1 MRTPSQ
7 VDALINDLDRERDP
21 DGRFRVNE
29 LFCTETTWRAAVASL
44 MAQAGVVLLDL
55 REYKAERAG
64 TRYEIYQLMNAVSVE
79 RIVVLIG
86 DRDDSDVIS
95 AELCHAWD
103 SMSEVSPNRRLAHA
117 ELRVCRLRSGSAA
130 AVSAEGVCQFKT
142 LSHLPNSLSQQPSP
156 SRNNTC

>member
-1 MRTPSQ
+1 M
-7 VDALINDLDRERDP
+7 INGLDRERDP

-86 DRDDSDVIS
+86 DRDDSDAIS

-103 SMSEVSPNRRLAHA
+103 SMSEFSPNRRLAHA

-130 AVSAEGVCQFKT
+130 EVEALFTRLYTPSLNAG
-142 LSHLPNSLSQQPSP
+142 HLQTRWS
-156 SRNNTC
+156 TC